1 MPAILTLRSASQT
14 ALMPS
19 RASPLP
25 PVCAEWCER
34 RIPCGSWLACDTD
47 AAVFQPNRVDAIAGK
62 PAPTGMCRMVRAPHT
77 LWELACLRCRH
88 CGLSAKPR

>member
-1 MPAILTLRSASQT
+1 MQTRRSFSQT

-25 PVCAEWCER
+25 QVCAEWCER
-34 RIPCGSWLACDTD
+34 RIPCRSWLACDAD

-62 PAPTGMCRMVRAPHT
+62 PAPTGVGLIVRNSLPKCSLVGHF
-77 LWELACLRCRH
+77 LRH
-88 CGLSAKPR
+88 CSLL